1 MQAQTHTPSAI
12 FGNHIRYV
20 VPLFQ
25 RPYVWNEVEQ
35 WQPLWNDISTVAE
48 RLLEATPGVYGSPG
62 VPPHFLGAI
71 VLDQQFMPAG
81 FINVRHVIDGQQ
93 RLTTLQLLLD
103 AAQWVAEHHGTAMD
117 AQALRILVL
126 NDPTITQHPDEV
138 FKVWPTDRDQDAF
151 RAVMDNEAV
160 VSTEYA
166 KSRIGQAH
174 AFFVRAITEWAGDA
188 GQGALVDRLHAL
200 VVALREHLKLVVI
213 DLEAGDNAQV
223 IFETLNHR
231 GAPLLAADLV
241 KNFTFQMVEAQH
253 GDVQKLYVDNWREL
267 DSDYW
272 RQLVAQ
278 GRFYRPR
285 IDVFLNYWLTMKLL
299 RDVPTD
305 RIFTDFRDYVLTH
318 QPDIAT
324 LLAEISSDARVY
336 AQMENLPAT
345 GVEGRFYYRVL
356 RALDTAA
363 VGPALLWLLR
373 HHESELPSAQRQKA
387 LQSIESWLV
396 RRALCRGTAKN
407 VNQVVLELLKEFD
420 RGGPE
425 IAGDTAVGF
434 FNSQTADSRMWPT
447 DDTVRRALAQQPVYR
462 NLSRQRLRMVL
473 EALEDS
479 VRGPLGEGQPCPKNL
494 TIEHV
499 MPQAWKE
506 NWDDSVVNDL
516 AAELIRD
523 NLVQTLGNLTLVN
536 DKLNPALSNRPWRD
550 PMPDGDRGKRDY
562 LLRHSELKLNAKIV
576 SGHEDA
582 WAEQD
587 IRDRTQQLTERILSI
602 WPRPEPLEELEA
614 NLERQSEVQQ
624 PANDDEVDDSMP
636 GHEGKYHALWTWLN
650 NQPQDEIPLTFSQV
664 EEILAMPLPPSARNH
679 MPHWY
684 GYEGTALGRAIR
696 DAGWRAS
703 NVNLTDE
710 RVTFVRE
717 S

>member
-25 RPYVWNEVEQ
+25 RPYVWNETDQ
-35 WQPLWNDISTVAE
+35 WQPLWNDISTLAE
-48 RLLEATPGVYGSPG
+48 RLLEAPPGVYGAPA

-71 VLDQQFMPAG
+71 VLDQQLIPAG

-103 AAQWVAEHHGTAMD
+103 AAQWVAEQHGTEID
-117 AQALRILVL
+117 AKALRVLVI
-126 NDPTITQHPDEV
+126 NDPAITQHPDEV

-151 RAVMDNEAV
+151 RAVMDNDTVPAPEH
-160 VSTEYA
+160 T

-174 AFFVRAITEWAGDA
+174 AFFVKAITEWVKAGGPDA
-188 GQGALVDRLHAL
+188 MNDRMHAL

-241 KNFTFQMVEAQH
+241 KNFAFQMVDAQH
-253 GDVQKLYVDNWREL
+253 GDVQKLYADNWREL

-278 GRFYRPR
+278 GRLYRPR

-299 RDVPTD
+299 REVPTD

-318 QPDIAT
+318 QPDIAA
-324 LLAEISSDARVY
+324 LLGEIAADAHVY

-345 GVEGRFYYRVL
+345 SVEGRFYYRVL

-373 HHESELPSAQRQKA
+373 HDQNELPVAQRHKA
-387 LQSIESWLV
+387 LQAIESWLV
-396 RRALCRGTAKN
+396 RRALCRATAKN
-407 VNQVVLELLKEFD
+407 VNLAILELLKELD
-420 RGGPE
+420 RGGPGTG
-425 IAGDTAVGF
+425 GDTAADF
-434 FNSQTADSRMWPT
+434 FNSQAADSRLWPT
-447 DDTVRRALAQQPVYR
+447 DDAVRNALALQPVYR
-462 NLSRQRLRMVL
+462 NLSRPRLRMVL
-473 EALEDS
+473 EALEES
-479 VRGPLGEGQPCPKNL
+479 LRGPLGEGQPCPKNL
-494 TIEHV
+494 TVEHV

-506 NWDDSVVNDL
+506 NWGDGIVGDV
-516 AAELIRD
+516 AAELTRD

-550 PMPDGDRGKRDY
+550 PVEGGDKGKRDY
-562 LLRHSELKLNAKIV
+562 LLGHSELKLNAKLV
-576 SGHEDA
+576 AGHEDA
-582 WAEQD
+582 WTEQD
-587 IRDRTQQLTERILSI
+587 IHERTKQLTELILAI
-602 WPRPEPLEELEA
+602 WPRPEPVQELTEDLEI
-614 NLERQSEVQQ
+614 Q
-624 PANDDEVDDSMP
+624 PEQPPAAIDDEVDDGMP
-636 GHEGKYHALWTWLN
+636 GHTGKYRALWAWLN
-650 NQPQDEIPLTFSQV
+650 NQTQDEIPLSFSQV
-664 EEILAMPLPPSARNH
+664 EEIIGMPLPPSARNH

-703 NVNLTDE
+703 QVNLTDE
-710 RVTFVRE
+710 RVVFVRE
-717 S
+717 G